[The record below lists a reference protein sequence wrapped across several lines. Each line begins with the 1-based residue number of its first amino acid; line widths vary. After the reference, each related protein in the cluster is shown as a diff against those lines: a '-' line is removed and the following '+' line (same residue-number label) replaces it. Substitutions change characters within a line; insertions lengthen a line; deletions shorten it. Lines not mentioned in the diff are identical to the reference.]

1 MSSFKPPIDHQNGI
15 PDATNITTV
24 PRLER
29 YLWAT
34 TPAARYI
41 RVGEQVGN
49 RYQVVAPQIWQD
61 LHPELLPEVPNQL
74 GETILPYLRL
84 YPYRLHV
91 PEVYGVCQVGES
103 VITLLENVP
112 IDRNAELYPS
122 MMSMWTKA
130 SAVRQVYWLWQMLA
144 LWTPL
149 AEVGVASSLLMPDN
163 LRVEG
168 WRIRLR
174 ELDLNAAQEN
184 RELAATS
191 LGSKINISKTSVAET
206 VSEDNPAQ
214 VIPFQSATLQQLGVC
229 WASWCRKASV
239 SVASQLDEI
248 ATLLQTENPSLPDI
262 TAQLNQVLIEQS
274 SRQPLRLQIA
284 GATDSG
290 LRHQHNEDSCY
301 PKMVDLPSDLSQPR
315 DPLIPHLSI
324 VCDGIGGHEGGEV
337 ASLLAV
343 ESIKLQVR
351 ALLAELA
358 EDPEIM
364 PPELVAQHLSAT
376 IRVANNLIASR
387 NDEQQRESRRRMAT
401 TLTMALQLPQIV
413 KLPDGQGNAHEL
425 YIASVGDSRAYWI
438 TSRYCQRLTVDD
450 DVATREVRLGRSLYR
465 QALQRPDAKALTQA
479 VGTRDA
485 ELLRPTVQRFI
496 LEEDGL
502 LLLCTDGL
510 SDSAAIASPPTPR
523 SSEDWLEELCA
534 NYPRDIF
541 SGKLSLKAAVGAL
554 IEQANQRNGHDNTS
568 IVLTYCAV
576 SPQYPVVLNLG
587 ESLLGNQA
595 YTFNLDTEFTSV
607 SQELESDEP
616 MTPEESELAPAQS
629 RSSGEWFKVVLG
641 ISGVL
646 LVLLTAGAALLTAQW
661 LINPEGFKQMRYR
674 FFPEK
679 EQPTTT
685 IQESTA
691 TPPSDLGK

>member
-1 MSSFKPPIDHQNGI
+1 MSSSKSPIDHPNKI
-15 PDATNITTV
+15 PAD
-24 PRLER
+24 R

-34 TPAARYI
+34 TPTAKYI
-41 RVGEQVGN
+41 RVGEKVN
-49 RYQVVAPQIWQD
+49 ERYQVVAPQIWQD
-61 LHPELLPEVPNQL
+61 LRPELLPEMPTQL

-84 YPYRLHV
+84 YPHRLHV
-91 PEVYGVCQVGES
+91 PEVYGVCQVGDS

-130 SAVRQVYWLWQMLA
+130 SAVRQVYWLWQMLG

-149 AEVGVASSLLMPDN
+149 AEIGVASSLLIPDN

-174 ELDLNAAQEN
+174 ELDLNPLKD

-191 LGSKINISKTSVAET
+191 TASSLNTSNSPTTET
-206 VSEDNPAQ
+206 ASDDNPAQ
-214 VIPFQSATLQQLGVC
+214 AQAFGATLQQLGAC

-239 SVASQLDEI
+239 SVASQLEEI

-290 LRHQHNEDSCY
+290 PRHQHNEDSCY
-301 PKMVDLPSDLSQPR
+301 PKMADLPSDLSQPR

-337 ASLLAV
+337 ASQLAV
-343 ESIKLQVR
+343 ETIKLQVR
-351 ALLAELA
+351 ALLAEIA

-438 TSRYCQRLTVDD
+438 TSRYCQLLTVDD

-510 SDSAAIASPPTPR
+510 SDNVSLASPRTSTASPR
-523 SSEDWLEELCA
+523 LTYDWLEELCA
-534 NYPRDIF
+534 DYPRDIF
-541 SGKLSLKAAVGAL
+541 SGKLSLEAAVRSL

-587 ESLLGNQA
+587 EGLLGNQA
-595 YTFNLDTEFTSV
+595 YSFNLDTEFTV
-607 SQELESDEP
+607 LPQELESEEAV
-616 MTPEESELAPAQS
+616 TPKETELVPVK
-629 RSSGEWFKVVLG
+629 SGGDWFKVVLG

-646 LVLLTAGAALLTAQW
+646 LVLLTAGAALMTAQW

-691 TPPSDLGK
+691 TPPTNSEK

>member
-1 MSSFKPPIDHQNGI
+1 MSSSKPPIDNPNGI
-15 PDATNITTV
+15 PDALNVATA
-24 PRLER
+24 LLSER

-41 RVGEQVGN
+41 RVGEQVKD

-61 LHPELLPEVPNQL
+61 LHPELLPEMPNQL
-74 GETILPYLRL
+74 GETLLPYLRL
-84 YPYRLHV
+84 YPHRIHI
-91 PEVYGVCQVGES
+91 PEVYGVCQVGDS

-112 IDRNAELYPS
+112 IDRNAELHPS

-149 AEVGVASSLLMPDN
+149 ADVGVASSLLIPDN

-168 WRIRLR
+168 WRLRLR
-174 ELDLNAAQEN
+174 ELDINAVSEKDL
-184 RELAATS
+184 ELAATS
-191 LGSKINISKTSVAET
+191 TGSNNNTSKAPFTET
-206 VSEDNPAQ
+206 ASDDNPAPA
-214 VIPFQSATLQQLGVC
+214 IPLKSASLQQLGAC

-248 ATLLQTENPSLPDI
+248 ATQLQTENPSLPEI

-290 LRHQHNEDSCY
+290 PRHQHNEDSCY
-301 PKMVDLPSDLSQPR
+301 PKRADLPSDLSQPR

-337 ASLLAV
+337 ASQLAV

-438 TSRYCQRLTVDD
+438 TSRYCQLLTVDD

-485 ELLRPTVQRFI
+485 ELLRPTIQRFI

-510 SDSAAIASPPTPR
+510 SDSVAVGSPRATRASD
-523 SSEDWLEELCA
+523 DWLEELCA

-541 SGKLSLKAAVGAL
+541 SGKLSLEAAVRSL
-554 IEQANQRNGHDNTS
+554 IEQANHRNGHDNTS

-587 ESLLGNQA
+587 ESLLGNHA
-595 YTFNLDTEFTSV
+595 YTFNLDTEFTPLSP
-607 SQELESDEP
+607 ELESDEP
-616 MTPEESELAPAQS
+616 ATPETELAPAKAS
-629 RSSGEWFKVVLG
+629 TEWFKVVLG

-661 LINPEGFKQMRYR
+661 LINPEGFKQMRDR
-674 FFPEK
+674 FFPQQD
-679 EQPTTT
+679 QPTK

-691 TPPSDLGK
+691 IPPSNLGK